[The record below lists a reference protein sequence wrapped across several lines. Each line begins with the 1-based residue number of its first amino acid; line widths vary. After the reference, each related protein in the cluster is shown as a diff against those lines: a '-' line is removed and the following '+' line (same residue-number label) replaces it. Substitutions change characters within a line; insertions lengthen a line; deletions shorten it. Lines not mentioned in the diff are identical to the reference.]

1 MATESHVLRVRR
13 FYEELWNRGNLAAA
27 DELASRECVRH
38 DPSGP
43 VPPGPEGFKQTASRL
58 RTAFPD
64 LHLSID
70 FVVAEGAMVVARW
83 TIRGTHAGPLGPMA
97 ATGTRVEFSGVNIF
111 RMADGRIAEIW
122 NHRDDLSLYQ
132 QLGAIPP
139 PPSPGPR

>member
-1 MATESHVLRVRR
+1 MATASHVLRVRR
-13 FYEELWNRGNLAAA
+13 FYEELWNQGTLAAA

-43 VPPGPEGFKQTASRL
+43 VPPGPESFKQTASRL

-83 TIRGTHAGPLGPMA
+83 SRLRERHQGARGPERVVDEVRQYVPRLSQKLGVEQACLECALNLLPVRSYP
-97 ATGTRVEFSGVNIF
+97 ATR
-111 RMADGRIAEIW
+111 
-122 NHRDDLSLYQ
+122 
-132 QLGAIPP
+132 
-139 PPSPGPR
+139 